1 MKAHMDLMKI
11 LMRRNKTKNDNIKIY
26 KIEYM
31 KINLLNLKKLPFL
44 HNTKLKSIV

>member
-26 KIEYM
+26 KIEYE
-31 KINLLNLKKLPFL
+31 N
-44 HNTKLKSIV
+44 KSA